1 MEGRQG
7 EAAPLD
13 APFRHSLVPH
23 VTERMDA
30 RGGGGLLS
38 QPSVAFGRPFMGNA
52 QTREGV
58 VAHAKHLFDRPA
70 RVPARVPHPCRL
82 LRWGVQRE
90 GGGGPHLSQ
99 A

>member
-13 APFRHSLVPH
+13 APFWHSLVLH

-30 RGGGGLLS
+30 RGGGGS
-38 QPSVAFGRPFMGNA
+38 RARCS
-52 QTREGV
+52 REGV
-58 VAHAKHLFDRPA
+58 VAHAEHLFDRPA

-90 GGGGPHLSQ
+90 RSGGSHLSQ